1 MTVLAIRRAC
11 RRFHAVVLFACLLPG
26 LAIDAVADARYSH
39 EIQQRVERAGREP
52 ALPVTVIVEADSA
65 ISFSSLA
72 SQHGGSMRHRW
83 NRLHEV
89 SLSAGKLSALIRS
102 LPESALVRLPFPH
115 EPAAVTGQGVVLTGA
130 ADMQALNQKG
140 AGTTIGVIDLQF
152 SSLANSKASGDLP
165 SYASVVDYTGTGPD
179 GGTHGTNV
187 AEIVHEMAPSATLR
201 LAKIGTEPQLSQ
213 AVDDMIAAGTD
224 VIVHSVAWFNA
235 AFYDGTGALCDIT
248 ARAEAAGVQWVN
260 AAGNYRNAHY
270 LGTFTDSN
278 GDLQHEFAAGQN
290 YNTVSLT
297 AGSKVSI
304 YLNWEAYPTT
314 TIDYNLELYNGVPG
328 AGGVLVVSSSNKQS
342 GKGSA
347 WYPYPDEAI
356 RDYVPAVTGNHYIV
370 VRKVTSS
377 TANRRLTLF
386 TTGPALGSKTTAT
399 SLAQPAD
406 CANVLATG
414 ATNLSDTPE
423 SFSSEGPT
431 TDGRAKPE
439 ISGPDGVQT
448 SLSSAFYGTSAAA
461 PHVGG
466 AVTLLRAQN
475 PSMSLSQIRW
485 LLTSTAKDVNTAG
498 FDYRTG
504 NGRISLDADGDG
516 YNHDTDNC
524 PLTSNTSQLNT
535 DGDSLGNAC
544 DTDDDND
551 GLSDT
556 QESTRGTNPLLPD
569 TDGDGLTDG
578 AEVNTYG
585 TNPLLVD
592 TDGDGLSDG
601 VEISYGT
608 NPTASNKG
616 DLAPSGSPDNQIKI
630 SDLMM
635 LMRFVGQLQT
645 PTAQELILGDM
656 NSDGALDVRDVLLL
670 RRQLGY

>member
-1 MTVLAIRRAC
+1 MRILRPKISCRLFCAAVLAAG
-11 RRFHAVVLFACLLPG
+11 FVLDVA
-26 LAIDAVADARYSH
+26 ADARTSH
-39 EIQQRVERAGREP
+39 ETQQRMERAGREP
-52 ALPVTVIVEADSA
+52 AAAAPSVTVIVEAGPETTA
-65 ISFSSLA
+65 PALIA
-72 SQHGGSMRHRW
+72 QHGGVLRHRW
-83 NRLHEV
+83 KHLHEV
-89 SLSAGKLSALIRS
+89 SLPAGKLSALIRA
-102 LPESALVRLPFPH
+102 LPESALVRMPYPH
-115 EPAAVTGQGVVLTGA
+115 EPVAVTGQGVALTGA
-130 ADMQALNQKG
+130 GDMQSLGESG
-140 AGTTIGVIDLQF
+140 AGMTLGVIDLQF
-152 SSLANSKASGDLP
+152 SNYTNSQASGDLP
-165 SYASVVDYTGTGPD
+165 SNLVITDYTGTGTG

-187 AEIVHEMAPSATLR
+187 AEIAYEMAPGASLR
-201 LAKIGTEPQLSQ
+201 LAKIASETQLSQ

-235 AFYDGTGALCDIT
+235 AFYNGTGVLCDIT

-290 YNTVSLT
+290 YNTISLT
-297 AGSKVSI
+297 AGSAVSL

-328 AGGVLVVSSSNKQS
+328 AGGSLVASSVNKQS
-342 GKGSA
+342 GKGAA

-356 RDYVPAVTGNHYIV
+356 VGYVPAVTGTHYIV
-370 VRKVTSS
+370 VRKTSS
-377 TANRRLTLF
+377 SIAHRRLTLF
-386 TTGPALGSKTTAT
+386 TIGPSPGIKTTAT

-406 CANVLATG
+406 CTNVLATG

-423 SFSSEGPT
+423 SYSSEGPT

-439 ISGPDGVQT
+439 ISGPDGVKT

-461 PHVGG
+461 PHAGG
-466 AVTLLRAQN
+466 AVALLKSQN
-475 PSMSLSQIRW
+475 PTMTLAQIRW
-485 LLTSTAKDVNTAG
+485 LLTSTAKDVNTTG
-498 FDYRTG
+498 YDYRTG

-524 PLTSNTSQLNT
+524 PLVSNASQLNT

-551 GLSDT
+551 GLSDA
-556 QESTRGTNPLLPD
+556 QELTRGTNPLLPD
-569 TDGDGLTDG
+569 TDSDGLTDG

-601 VEISYGT
+601 AEVAYGT
-608 NPTASNKG
+608 SPTASNKG
-616 DLAPSGSPDNQIKI
+616 DLAPTATPDGQVNV

-645 PTAQELILGDM
+645 PTAQDQILGDM
-656 NSDGALDVRDVLLL
+656 NNDGVLNVRDVLLL
-670 RRQLGY
+670 RRQMGY